1 MPITCPSPETRCPTF
16 SPRTEEPTSTISP
29 AYSWPTIIGT
39 GMVFCA
45 HASQFQMWMSVP
57 QMPVFATFTR
67 ISSGP
72 ISGTGSFSSHRP
84 GSALAFTRAF
94 MSLRT

>member
-1 MPITCPSPETRCPTF
+1 MTWPSPETRWPTS
-16 SPRTEEPTSTISP
+16 SPRTLDPTSTILP
-29 AYSWPTIIGT
+29 EYSWPTIIGT
-39 GMVFCA
+39 GMVFLA

-72 ISGTGSFSSHRP
+72 ISGTGSF
-84 GSALAFTRAF
+84 
-94 MSLRT
+94 